1 MRWLPVVKTENGES
15 SIQERSSEGSRI
27 GEGLLTEGS
36 CDELA
41 ASPGSEMIG
50 GAPLD
55 RRVYFE
61 VFGCQMNKLD
71 AELML
76 GVLNEDGYELT
87 DDPRDAGV
95 ILYNTCAIRE
105 QAENRVFSKL
115 GNLKGLKDARPDLVI
130 GMLGCGAQ
138 NHQHDIFRRYPHVGI
153 VCGPGE
159 FLRLPQLIDQAREE
173 GQVAAL
179 DLDKPVRFA
188 RTENLG
194 PRPHHAFVSVMRG
207 CDMAC
212 TYCVVPTTRGGEVS
226 RPVSEII
233 EEADALVASGVKEIT
248 LLGQTVNSYG
258 KRLAPGR
265 RIGLQHV
272 LCGLNQLDGLERI
285 HFITSHPRFMNREL
299 VEAMGELDKV
309 CEYLHLPVQ
318 SGSDDVL
325 RRMLRSYTMKHYR
338 KVIDDCRQLVPG
350 IALATD
356 FIVGFCGETEAEF
369 AETVKLLEEVRF
381 NGAYIFKYSERP
393 GTPAAEFADDVP
405 DEVKRERNQILLEIQ
420 RRISL
425 ELNSESIGQET
436 EVLVEG
442 VSKKDKTRWSG
453 RNRKHQI
460 VVFPIQGDEN
470 LVGQLVNVK
479 VRDVTSVVLVGE
491 RPGEES

>member
-1 MRWLPVVKTENGES
+1 MRWLPVVQTENGENPDQDFS
-15 SIQERSSEGSRI
+15 SATSPV
-27 GEGLLTEGS
+27 GEGLLSEGS
-36 CDELA
+36 CDEHSI
-41 ASPGSEMIG
+41 SPGSERAG
-50 GAPLD
+50 GVGID

-76 GVLNEDGYELT
+76 GVLNESGYQLT
-87 DDPRDAGV
+87 DDPSEAGV

-115 GNLKGLKDARPDLVI
+115 GNLTGLKKKRPDLVI

-159 FLRLPQLIDQAREE
+159 FLRLPQLIAQAREE

-188 RTENLG
+188 RKENLG
-194 PRPHHAFVSVMRG
+194 PRAHHAFVSVMRG

-212 TYCVVPTTRGGEVS
+212 TYCVVPSTRGGEVS

-233 EEADALVASGVKEIT
+233 EEAEVLVASGVKEIT

-272 LCGLNQLDGLERI
+272 LYGLNQLDGLERI
-285 HFITSHPRFMNREL
+285 HFITSHPRFMNQEL
-299 VEAMGELDKV
+299 IEAMGELEKV

-318 SGSDDVL
+318 SGADDVL
-325 RRMLRSYTMKHYR
+325 RRMQRSYTIQHYR
-338 KVIDDCRQLVPG
+338 KVVDECRRLVPG

-356 FIVGFCGETEAEF
+356 FIVGFCGETDAEF
-369 AETVKLLEEVRF
+369 EETVKLVEEVRF
-381 NGAYIFKYSERP
+381 NGSYIFKYSERP
-393 GTPAAEFADDVP
+393 GTPAADLEDDVP
-405 DEVKRERNQILLEIQ
+405 EEVKRERNQILLGTQ
-420 RRISL
+420 RGISL
-425 ELNSESIGQET
+425 ELNSESIGRET

-442 VSKKDKTRWSG
+442 LSKKDKTRWSG

-460 VVFPIQGDEN
+460 VVFPVKGNEDLAGK
-470 LVGQLVNVK
+470 LVTVK
-479 VRDVTSVVLVGE
+479 VTEVTQVVLVGE
-491 RPGEES
+491 RRGKGS